1 MKAATT
7 VEKVCRVLNAFSGRP
22 SPCLTE
28 VAENTGLLKSDAHRI
43 LKSLEMFGFIEQ
55 DRESRRYRLG
65 LELLKLGHLVHA
77 RLHLSDTARPFLRA
91 LSEAAGGTANLAI
104 FDPVDREIIFVEQID
119 CPSEV
124 QIRWRIGHSA
134 FPHATAVGKTILAHL
149 DPETARA
156 VVEKSGL
163 SRKTRHT
170 ITSVAELERELHR
183 VREAGYAV
191 DREEG
196 VEGACCIGAP
206 VRSHTGCVVAAVSV
220 SMMKVRLARLREAE
234 VIALVKSAAGKI
246 SGALGYSPPA
256 EVAAGKPRAAGRSAS
271 AVTTG

>member
-22 SPCLTE
+22 SPGLTE

-134 FPHATAVGKTILAHL
+134 FTHATAVGKTILAHL
-149 DPETARA
+149 DP
-156 VVEKSGL
+156 
-163 SRKTRHT
+163 
-170 ITSVAELERELHR
+170 
-183 VREAGYAV
+183 
-191 DREEG
+191 
-196 VEGACCIGAP
+196 
-206 VRSHTGCVVAAVSV
+206 
-220 SMMKVRLARLREAE
+220 
-234 VIALVKSAAGKI
+234 
-246 SGALGYSPPA
+246 
-256 EVAAGKPRAAGRSAS
+256 
-271 AVTTG
+271 